1 MDRGTRTGKV
11 ALAPGSAYSGNVEA
25 RPVINL
31 EETIGKTVGRRRA
44 PRSPLQTMSSN
55 KANAIAWQK
64 ALPYRMAPKGVYRFT
79 THQEAHEWMTQ
90 HTGPKRA

>member
-1 MDRGTRTGKV
+1 MRTGKV

-44 PRSPLQTMSSN
+44 PAAGAGLQKTLNQVFAS
-55 KANAIAWQK
+55 QGHV
-64 ALPYRMAPKGVYRFT
+64 LCPRGVYRFKS
-79 THQEAHEWMTQ
+79 HEEADEWMWKMMTPNK
-90 HTGPKRA
+90 TKTL